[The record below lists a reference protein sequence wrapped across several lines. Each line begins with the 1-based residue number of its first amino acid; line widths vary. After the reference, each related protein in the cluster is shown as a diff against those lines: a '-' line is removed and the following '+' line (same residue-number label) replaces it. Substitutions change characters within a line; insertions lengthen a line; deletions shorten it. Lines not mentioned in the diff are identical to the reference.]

1 MNSPKTPLM
10 IGIRAAVGALVI
22 AVAATA
28 VVLVGSIDVP
38 TIEREPLVLTADT
51 TQNTSR
57 TLVCDGGF
65 AELGA
70 DPAHPEVAVP
80 AGAPAVVHAG
90 ATPETRELT
99 RLTGGLGLPEVLTL
113 NGDEP
118 LAAAQLQGVATET
131 LRGAV
136 ASACAEPLNEQ
147 WLIGGSTD
155 LGVTTTLNVG
165 NPGQVPATVQV
176 TAFDE
181 AGQVEAVQTAGVIVA
196 PGAQTII
203 SLNGYAPDRARLA
216 VRVTST
222 GAPVTAALSVG
233 HRIGLSSFGVS
244 TVDRQAAPDT
254 ELVIAGIT
262 NAAGDKQGPSDA
274 GVGDPYPVTVRAFAP
289 GGVATTASV
298 RALDGKGH
306 ATDLGVIEI
315 APDAVG
321 ELTVAT
327 WPRGAAAIEVSS
339 DTPVI
344 ASALG
349 SAERGEDHDYEW
361 FTPSPA
367 ISAEEVVAVPVVPN
381 GKVFVVH
388 PGEGTVDV
396 TVTDAKGKAKTTEL
410 SPGSVRAVTVP
421 NNATLTASGEV
432 FAGVRYFEGADIA
445 GYPVL
450 PAGQRDGTLTVY
462 TR

>member
-1 MNSPKTPLM
+1 MNSPKTPLTV
-10 IGIRAAVGALVI
+10 GIRAAVGALVI

-28 VVLVGSIDVP
+28 VVLVSSIDVP
-38 TIEREPLVLTADT
+38 TVERKPLVLTADT

-70 DPAHPEVAVP
+70 DPSHPEVAVP
-80 AGAPAVVHAG
+80 VGAPVIARAGAKA
-90 ATPETRELT
+90 ETRELT
-99 RLTGGLGLPEVLTL
+99 RLTGGPGLPEVLSFG
-113 NGDEP
+113 GDDP
-118 LAAAQLQGVATET
+118 LAAAQLQNVSTET
-131 LRGAV
+131 LRGSV

-165 NPGQVPATVQV
+165 NPGRVPATVQV

-181 AGQVEAVQTAGVIVA
+181 AGQVDAVQTAGVIVA
-196 PGAQTII
+196 PGAQVTI

-216 VRVTST
+216 VRVSST

-233 HRIGLSSFGVS
+233 HRVGLTSFGVS
-244 TVDRQAAPDT
+244 SVDRQAAPDT
-254 ELVIAGIT
+254 RLVIVGVA
-262 NAAGDKQGPSDA
+262 NSAGDKQGPSDA
-274 GVGDPYPVTVRAFAP
+274 GEGDPYPVTVRAFAP
-289 GGVATTASV
+289 GGESTTASV

-321 ELTVAT
+321 ELKVST
-327 WPRGAAAIEVSS
+327 WPRGSAAIEVRS
-339 DTPVI
+339 DVPVI

-349 SAERGEDHDYEW
+349 SAERGADHDYEW

-367 ISAEEVVAVPVVPN
+367 ITAGETVAVPVV
-381 GKVFVVH
+381 GQGVVYVAH
-388 PGEGTVDV
+388 PGEGAVEV
-396 TVTDAKGKAKTTEL
+396 TVTDAKGKARSTEL
-410 SPGSVRAVTVP
+410 SPGSVRSVAVP
-421 NNATLTASGEV
+421 ANSTLTATGEV
-432 FAGVRYFEGADIA
+432 FAGVRYLEGADIA

-450 PAGQRDGTLTVY
+450 PATQRDGTLTVY

>member
-28 VVLVGSIDVP
+28 VVLVSAIDIP
-38 TIEREPLVLTADT
+38 TVKVEPVALESDT

-57 TLVCDGGF
+57 TLVCNGGF

-70 DPAHPEVAVP
+70 DPAQPEVAIPIGAPSVTR
-80 AGAPAVVHAG
+80 AGAE
-90 ATPETRELT
+90 PEARELT
-99 RLTGGLGLPEVLTL
+99 RPTGGPGLPAVLSAG
-113 NGDEP
+113 GDEP
-118 LAAAQLQGVATET
+118 LAAAQLQGVVTET

-147 WLIGGSTD
+147 WLVGGSTD

-165 NPGQVPATVQV
+165 NPGLVPATVQV
-176 TAFDE
+176 TVFDQ

-196 PGAQTII
+196 PGTQATI

-233 HRIGLSSFGVS
+233 HRIGLASFGVS
-244 TVDRQAAPDT
+244 TVDRQAAPET
-254 ELVIAGIT
+254 RLVIAGIA
-262 NAAGDKQGPSDA
+262 NAAGAKQGPSDA
-274 GVGDPYPVTVRAFAP
+274 GEGDPYPVIVRAFAP
-289 GGVATTASV
+289 GAVAATASV

-306 ATDLGVIEI
+306 ATDLGTIEI

-321 ELTVAT
+321 ELRVAT
-327 WPRGAAAIEVSS
+327 WPRGAAAIEVQA
-339 DTPVI
+339 DVPII

-361 FTPSPA
+361 FTPSPE
-367 ISAEEVVAVPVVPN
+367 ISAGDVVAVPVVQQ
-381 GKVFVVH
+381 GTVYVVH
-388 PGEGTVDV
+388 PGEGTVEV
-396 TVTDAKGKAKTTEL
+396 TVTNAKGKAKTTEL
-410 SPGSVRAVTVP
+410 SPGSVRAVSVP
-421 NNATLTASGEV
+421 ANSTMTASGEV
-432 FAGVRYFEGADIA
+432 FAGVRYLEGADIA

-450 PAGQRDGTLTVY
+450 PTTQRDGTLTVY

>member
-1 MNSPKTPLM
+1 M

-28 VVLVGSIDVP
+28 VVLVSSIDVATVQVKP
-38 TIEREPLVLTADT
+38 IALAADT

-70 DPAHPEVAVP
+70 DPAQPELAVP
-80 AGAPAVVHAG
+80 VGAPAVTRAG
-90 ATPETRELT
+90 AAPETRELV
-99 RLTGGLGLPEVLTL
+99 RPTGGPGQPEVLSIG
-113 NGDEP
+113 GDEP
-118 LAAAQLQGVATET
+118 LAAAQLQGVVTET

-165 NPGQVPATVQV
+165 NPGLVPATVQV
-176 TAFDE
+176 TVFDG

-196 PGAQTII
+196 PGAQTTI
-203 SLNGYAPDRARLA
+203 SLNGYAPDRPRLA

-233 HRIGLSSFGVS
+233 HRIGLASFGVS
-244 TVDRQAAPDT
+244 SVDRQAAPET
-254 ELVIAGIT
+254 RLVIAGIA

-289 GGVATTASV
+289 GATSTTASV

-306 ATDLGVIEI
+306 ATELGAIEL
-315 APDAVG
+315 APDSVG

-327 WPRGAAAIEVSS
+327 WPRGAAAIEVRA
-339 DTPVI
+339 DVPII

-361 FTPSPA
+361 FTPAPSIA
-367 ISAEEVVAVPVVPN
+367 AGEVVAVPVVPA
-381 GKVFVVH
+381 GKVYVVH
-388 PGEGTVDV
+388 PGEGTVEV

-410 SPGSVRAVTVP
+410 SPGSVRAVSVP
-421 NNATLTASGEV
+421 ANSTMTASGEV
-432 FAGVRYFEGADIA
+432 FAGVRYLEGADIA

-450 PAGQRDGTLTVY
+450 PASQRDGTLTVY